1 MDMDQMTDEERR
13 KLAETRERISKQN
26 AQRLAE
32 WFEYLDQ
39 NRKEA
44 LELMRNRHAYYTK
57 LITDAGIKTAQ
68 DFYDRFK
75 EQFLMYGIE
84 LTLSDNKEWCSIYL
98 ELGDYDYESYSI
110 GDAGMVAWLKL
121 VPKLPSKIHL
131 TTSKSIYLQKK
142 NFKNDLQGLFY

>member
-110 GDAGMVAWLKL
+110 GDGRDGGLAEVSPEVA
-121 VPKLPSKIHL
+121 
-131 TTSKSIYLQKK
+131 
-142 NFKNDLQGLFY
+142 FKDTFNNVEVNIFTEEEL